1 MQNPSTSAHPDLADS
16 QGLHHPIHSVRT
28 HDPTSI
34 TSPLPVSTA
43 PDPQTTTSQS
53 RDHAPISLH

>member
-1 MQNPSTSAHPDLADS
+1 MQNPSATMPTRYLADR

-28 HDPTSI
+28 HQPTSI

-43 PDPQTTTSQS
+43 P
-53 RDHAPISLH
+53 